1 MTWRSHQ
8 VFRRI
13 RYISTHSGKKKS
25 VKLPLEWSKWAA
37 IHDMMALAKDGIEV
51 RNLLR
56 VKPPLVEPAQ
66 PIYEQEIPGE
76 TEAQRKN

>member
-37 IHDMMALAKDGIEV
+37 IHDMMALAKD
-51 RNLLR
+51 
-56 VKPPLVEPAQ
+56 
-66 PIYEQEIPGE
+66 
-76 TEAQRKN
+76 